1 MAEAALE
8 SALAAG
14 SCDVGQVRIRCDG
27 GDGYVIC
34 HRDDGTRMDLRVY
47 EDAAAAIDLARFD
60 DSGKYR
66 ALKTA
71 PNLSRGWSLRLKS
84 VDQVQCA
91 IESFYPGRLA
101 VFAALTEQRLEQTPL
116 RETLGRQTGMYRVA
130 ANISDEDIDRV
141 AGEVCRSD
149 GGCLRTILWRK
160 NEKDHLPSQ
169 RLPAQKFDV
178 RQNQAGASDPG
189 APEGGNFIPMLC
201 QEACT
206 VLIDACRKAVQA
218 GKNSSAT

>member
-1 MAEAALE
+1 MAHAALE

-14 SCDVGQVRIRCDG
+14 SCDVGQVRIRSGDG
-27 GDGYVIC
+27 GYMLC
-34 HRDDGTRMDLRVY
+34 HREEVTRTDLRSFGDA
-47 EDAAAAIDLARFD
+47 DAAIELARFD

-66 ALKTA
+66 PLKTA
-71 PNLSRGWSLRLKS
+71 PNLPHGWSLRLKS
-84 VDQVQCA
+84 LDEVQRV
-91 IESFYPGRLA
+91 IDSFYPGRLA
-101 VFAALTEQRLEQTPL
+101 VLAAFNGQRLEQTSL

-130 ANISDEDIDRV
+130 ANISDEGIDRV

-160 NEKDHLPSQ
+160 NEEGDLPSQ

-178 RQNQAGASDPG
+178 RQNQAEAADPDARGGA
-189 APEGGNFIPMLC
+189 NFIPMLC

-206 VLIDACRKAVQA
+206 LLIDACRKAVQA
-218 GKNSSAT
+218 EKSPSAT

>member
-1 MAEAALE
+1 MAHAALE

-14 SCDVGQVRIRCDG
+14 SCDVGQVRIKAV
-27 GDGYVIC
+27 GDGFVLC
-34 HRDDGTRMDLRVY
+34 HRDDATRTDLHAY
-47 EDAAAAIDLARFD
+47 TEAAAPADLARLD

-66 ALKTA
+66 PLKTA
-71 PNLSRGWSLRLKS
+71 PNLSHGWLLRLKGL
-84 VDQVQCA
+84 DEVQRA

-101 VFAALTEQRLEQTPL
+101 VFAAFNGRRLEQTPL
-116 RETLGRQTGMYRVA
+116 RQTLGRQTGMYRVA
-130 ANISDEDIDRV
+130 ANISDERIDRV

-149 GGCLRTILWRK
+149 SGCLRTILWRK
-160 NEKDHLPSQ
+160 NGDGDLPSQ

-178 RQNQAGASDPG
+178 RQNQAETVDPG
-189 APEGGNFIPMLC
+189 GHGGENFIPMLC

-218 GKNSSAT
+218 GKNPSAG